1 MSSKDAAEKRDDSKE
16 VEKSD
21 EDSDGDR
28 PQASPELGP
37 GSKVEED
44 NQAPGEEEE
53 APSNTH
59 PQASLPN
66 PKHAGPQ
73 AEEDSEGPSQGPAS
87 REKGLS
93 AEQGRQ
99 AEREEEQEE
108 KGEEAEAGEA
118 VPEEESPPTAAFK
131 PHPNLGGKETQRG
144 ETVFDV

>member
-1 MSSKDAAEKRDDSKE
+1 MSSKDAAEKRDNSKE

-53 APSNTH
+53 APSNAH
-59 PQASLPN
+59 PLASLPS
-66 PKHAGPQ
+66 PKHPGPQ
-73 AEEDSEGPSQGPAS
+73 AKEDSELTSQGPAG

-93 AEQGRQ
+93 TEQGRQ
-99 AEREEEQEE
+99 TEREEEEE
-108 KGEEAEAGEA
+108 KWEEAEAREKA

-131 PHPNLGGKETQRG
+131 PPPSLGNKETQRG
-144 ETVFDV
+144 ETVYDV